1 MYSRTSQRRLAAS
14 LAASVALVSG
24 CMGSVD
30 PDELPGVYQND
41 ETGAE
46 LRLEP
51 DREFSA
57 TDVVTDGFS
66 DPVDFTGRWEWLD
79 DQASSD
85 FIYLSVEHGGLGTT
99 SGIQLYPRGGNV
111 VEFRPDPDGPPSL
124 KLTKVAAP

>member
-1 MYSRTSQRRLAAS
+1 MIFGRRGQGRLAAS

-30 PDELPGVYQND
+30 PDELPGVYRND

-51 DREFSA
+51 DGRFSA

-66 DPVDFTGRWEWLD
+66 DPADFSGRWEWLG

-85 FIYLSVEHGGLGTT
+85 FVYLSVENDGSGTT
-99 SGIQLYPRGGNV
+99 AGIQLYPRGGNV

-124 KLTKVAAP
+124 KLTK